1 MRQSSPIHT
10 YATFWH
16 SSCFPSIAK
25 RKVEASV
32 DVQCFNF
39 ENVPNPGD
47 FNIESVKLVC
57 KAIPLQYIPLLL
69 LRMEPSVPKTAKAKS
84 GLTSR
89 VSKIGGIIFLNKF
102 K

>member
-1 MRQSSPIHT
+1 MPLGNTQFQKLKKKPT
-10 YATFWH
+10 L
-16 SSCFPSIAK
+16 K
-25 RKVEASV
+25 
-32 DVQCFNF
+32 
-39 ENVPNPGD
+39 PNAY
-47 FNIESVKLVC
+47 SVKLVC

>member
-1 MRQSSPIHT
+1 MKSNVHKIYISIKASIPLSNPQFQKLKNKPTLKPIA
-10 YATFWH
+10 Y
-16 SSCFPSIAK
+16 
-25 RKVEASV
+25 SV
-32 DVQCFNF
+32 
-39 ENVPNPGD
+39 
-47 FNIESVKLVC
+47 

-69 LRMEPSVPKTAKAKS
+69 LRMEPSVPRTAKAKS